1 LVVVAVLISFMLML
15 LSSYSDNLRGVILP
29 LITKELDLSY
39 SYSSWMLS
47 LGHGAAASVAIGLM
61 VFLKK
66 HSLRSALWMN
76 LVLMSLVILGGQ
88 FVNDFGGL
96 LLFAFTLGGVIT
108 AFGTIGNLLIMQ
120 VVSSAVVDRMLAAL
134 HVMYGL
140 GSMMAPVSAGFFL
153 EYGHHW
159 SFLFSVVLIG
169 VVAVGLG
176 LAFQPLIGRDSSPS
190 KKDDVCPSRH
200 FETPA
205 LKSKLWRL
213 EVLLQASFICYVTA
227 EVGCAMWMTTYL
239 VESEGLTLSHA
250 SVFVAMFFLCLTI
263 TRVLTFVFVKPYLNA
278 WVLLGCLIVGGCCFV
293 AGLSG
298 EYWALPLV
306 GVVGPYF
313 PLLMA
318 RLSRTFFAQRNRV
331 TLTVILLMQVALL
344 GGHWFLGKAVTR
356 WGASYAYWWPAV
368 MLAMTI
374 IFVIW
379 YLFKEKNF
387 NNLRSQLYSVS
398 QS

>member
-29 LITKELDLSY
+29 LITSELDLSY

-47 LGHGAAASVAIGLM
+47 LGHAAAAIVAIGLM

-66 HSLRSALWMN
+66 HSLRSALWIN
-76 LVLMSLVILGGQ
+76 LVLMGIVILGSQ
-88 FVNDFGGL
+88 FVDDFGGL
-96 LLFAFTLGGVIT
+96 LIFAFTLGGVIT

-120 VVSSAVVDRMLAAL
+120 VISSNLVDRMLAAL
-134 HVMYGL
+134 HVMYGV
-140 GSMMAPVSAGFFL
+140 GSMMAPVGAGFL
-153 EYGHHW
+153 LQQGHHW
-159 SFLFSVVLIG
+159 SLLFSLVLIG
-169 VVAVGLG
+169 VFIVGLG
-176 LAFQPLIGRDSSPS
+176 LAFQPLIGRHSPPS
-190 KKDDVCPSRH
+190 RDDDVCPSRQ
-200 FETPA
+200 FDTPM
-205 LKSKLWRL
+205 LKSKLLRL
-213 EVLLQASFICYVTA
+213 EILLQASFICYVTA

-239 VESEGLTLSHA
+239 VESEAMTVSHA
-250 SVFVAMFFLCLTI
+250 SGYVAMFFLCLTI
-263 TRVLTFVFVKPYLNA
+263 TRVLTFIFVKPHLNA
-278 WVLLGCLIVGGCCFV
+278 WVLVGCLIVGGCCFL
-293 AGLSG
+293 AGLNG
-298 EYWALPLV
+298 HYWAFPLI

-318 RLSRTFFAQRNRV
+318 RLSRTFFVQRNRV

-344 GGHWFLGKAVTR
+344 VGHWVLGEAVTR
-356 WGASYAYWWPAV
+356 WGAAYAYWWPAV
-368 MLAMTI
+368 MIAMTI
-374 IFVIW
+374 VFVIW